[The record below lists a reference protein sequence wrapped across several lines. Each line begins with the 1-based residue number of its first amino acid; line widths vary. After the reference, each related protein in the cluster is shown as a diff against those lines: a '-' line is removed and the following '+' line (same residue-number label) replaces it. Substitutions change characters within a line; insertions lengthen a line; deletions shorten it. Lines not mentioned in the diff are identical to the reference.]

1 VSPKRE
7 FVGRGVGYVL
17 ALLGLLVAGPVRA
30 QGQGVGTLTGT
41 VVDASTHAPVP
52 DVVVTATSPQ
62 LQGEQVAV
70 TDSTG
75 LYRIPQLPPGSYS
88 LRFEKEQYKPYSRGG
103 IGLDADRTLRLNV
116 ELLPESVTLTGQ
128 EVVVVGKAPVID
140 VGTTQTGLTVTSTF
154 SQNVPISPAAANN
167 GGIRSFAGLALAA
180 PQVAGDLFGISIAG
194 TTSPENSYL
203 IDGLSFSD
211 TGFGVNNKNGF
222 TGSGGTAGSDFSVEF
237 VDQMNVITGG
247 YMPEYG
253 RTTGGV
259 MSVTS
264 KSGGNEFHGSVFA
277 TWTPGFM
284 AQTAAAAAAPGGG
297 TSIIGE
303 ASKLYNAG
311 DIGFT
316 LGGYIIKDK
325 LWFFVGF
332 NPSQFKTQVIRSV
345 SPFDLD
351 AGGNA
356 LATQT
361 NIPSATKNYYQTQ
374 TNYSY
379 IGKLT
384 YLINSDHRISL
395 SVAGSPDSYTTPYGF
410 IGGNGD
416 YVSQSWAGN
425 DNTLDVILRLNSSFL
440 EKKLLL
446 DITVGWHHQNN
457 NVTAIDGSTFSQG
470 DANIPAVTQLATLNL
485 NQFGTEP
492 SINNPQLAAICNNT
506 NIATG
511 NGATFGDNAC
521 PVGAY
526 TQGGPTQL
534 IRNVTEDRIQAKA
547 VLTYFLNALGH
558 QTLKA
563 GADVEYIS
571 YENKIGYAGEDGYFG
586 VGNANGPASGQAYLD
601 FRTIGYLSGPD
612 QPVFLPFQDQK
623 PTALLPG
630 AFFQDSWNL
639 FDKVTLNLG
648 VRFDSEYMYNQ
659 DGNLALALNNQWAP
673 RLGIIWDPTYQGKSK
688 VYASYAFYYEAVPLD
703 LADRSLIGNEFISAF
718 HVNCQNPGV
727 TGQRCSNLP
736 ANLVGGGGGPNQY
749 WGAIGADKELIDPNI
764 GPQKTDEFQV
774 GAEYEIFPNAR
785 LGVNYTHRGLSRL
798 IEDFSNNSAASYVL
812 GNPGQGVGINF
823 VNPAR
828 IYNGYTV
835 SLTKTFADH
844 WQAQASYTYVT
855 LNGNLDGLF
864 TPGQG
869 QLDPNINAT
878 YDLPQFLINGFGPL
892 AADTQHRVKFYG
904 SYQFIFT
911 PTIGLTLGG
920 AYNGH
925 SGAPISALGGDPLY
939 GGDTVFIIPRGS
951 YGRLPWVH
959 QVDLHATIDISLG
972 QDMRLQFG
980 ADVFNVI
987 GSQQTTAVDQS
998 WVNPANTAVA
1008 AIPNGSVAS
1017 LQHLTSPN
1025 GNALCTTTPCPA
1037 TFPPGT
1043 VSVLNTNFGH
1053 PSQFQAPRNFRL
1065 LARFT
1070 F

>member
-1 VSPKRE
+1 MSPKRE
-7 FVGRGVGYVL
+7 FVGRSASYVL
-17 ALLGLLVAGPVRA
+17 VLLGLLVSGTVRA
-30 QGQGVGTLTGT
+30 QGQGVGTLTGN
-41 VVDASTHAPVP
+41 VVDAQSHNAVP
-52 DVVVTATSPQ
+52 DVVVTATSPA

-70 TDSTG
+70 TDSSG
-75 LYRIPQLPPGSYS
+75 LYRIPQLPPGIYT
-88 LRFEKEQYKPYSRGG
+88 LRFEKEQFKPYSRGA
-103 IGLDADRTLRLNV
+103 IELDADRTLRLNV

-140 VGTTQTGLTVTSTF
+140 VGSTQTGLTVTSTF
-154 SQNVPISPAAANN
+154 TQNVPISPAAANN
-167 GGIRSFAGLALAA
+167 GGIRSFSGLALAA

-222 TGSGGTAGSDFSVEF
+222 QGTGGTAGSDFSVEF

-259 MSVTS
+259 LSVTT

-284 AQTAAAAAAPGGG
+284 AQTGASVGSSN
-297 TSIIGE
+297 TIIGE
-303 ASKLYNAG
+303 ATKLYNAG

-332 NPSQFKTQVIRSV
+332 NPSQYKTEAIRTV
-345 SPFDLD
+345 SPYTLD
-351 AGGNA
+351 ASGDTITLPNGN
-356 LATQT
+356 LQQT
-361 NIPSATKNYYQTQ
+361 NIPSATRNYFQTQ

-395 SVAGSPDSYTTPYGF
+395 LVAGAPDSYTTPMGF
-410 IGGNGD
+410 GGNGD
-416 YVSQSWAGN
+416 YTSQGFAGN
-425 DNTLDVILRLNSSFL
+425 DNTIDAILRLNSSFL
-440 EKKLLL
+440 DKKLLL

-457 NVTAIDGSTFSQG
+457 NVTGIDGSTFGSG
-470 DANIPAVTQLATLNL
+470 DAAIPGIQQLANLNL
-485 NQFGTEP
+485 NEFANDPALNDPT
-492 SINNPQLAAICNNT
+492 LAAICNNGT
-506 NIATG
+506 TAG
-511 NGATFGDNAC
+511 NGNTYGFNAC
-521 PVGAY
+521 QTAGY
-526 TQGGPTQL
+526 SQGGPLQL

-547 VLTYFLNALGH
+547 VVTYFLNALGH
-558 QTLKA
+558 QTWKA

-571 YENKIGYAGEDGYFG
+571 YENKIGYSGEDGYLGLGDAVQPG
-586 VGNANGPASGQAYLD
+586 VYLD
-601 FRTIGYLSGPD
+601 YRTIGYLAGPD
-612 QPVFLPFQDQK
+612 NPVFLPFQDQK
-623 PTALLPG
+623 PTAILPG
-630 AFFQDSWNL
+630 AFLQDSWNL
-639 FDKVTLNLG
+639 FDKVTINVG

-659 DGNLALALNNQWAP
+659 TGALALALNNQWAP

-688 VYASYAFYYEAVPLD
+688 IYASYAFYYEAVPLD
-703 LADRSLIGNEFISAF
+703 LADRSLIGNEFITAL
-718 HVNCQNPGV
+718 HVNCPNPAT
-727 TGQRCSNLP
+727 TGKLCSNAPGSLI
-736 ANLVGGGGGPNQY
+736 GGGAGPNQY

-764 GPQKTDEFQV
+764 GPQKTDEFQA

-812 GNPGQGVGINF
+812 GNPGLGVASNF
-823 VNPAR
+823 VYPAR

-855 LNGNLDGLF
+855 LNGNVDGLF

-878 YDLPQFLINGFGPL
+878 YDLPQFLINGTGPL
-892 AADTQHRVKFYG
+892 AADEQHRIKFYG

-911 PTIGLTLGG
+911 PVVGLTLGG

-939 GGDTVFIIPRGS
+939 GGDTVFLIPRGS

-959 QVDLHATIDISLG
+959 EVDLHATIDIGLG

-980 ADVFNVI
+980 ADVFNVL

-998 WVNPANTAVA
+998 WVFPTNTSVA
-1008 AIPNGSVAS
+1008 AIPNGTPAD
-1017 LQHLTSPN
+1017 LHNLHTPN
-1025 GNALCTTTPCPA
+1025 GAPLCTSTPCPA
-1037 TFPPGT
+1037 TFPAGT

-1053 PSQFQAPRNFRL
+1053 PTQFQAPRSFRL

>member
-1 VSPKRE
+1 VRPKRKCA
-7 FVGRGVGYVL
+7 GSGVGFAL
-17 ALLGLLVAGPVRA
+17 ALLGLLASGAALA
-30 QGQGVGTLTGT
+30 QGESGGTVTGT
-41 VVDASTHAPVP
+41 VLDARTHQPLP
-52 DVVVTATSPQ
+52 DVVVTATSQQ
-62 LQGEQVAV
+62 LEGEQVAS
-70 TDSTG
+70 TDGTG
-75 LYRIPQLPPGSYS
+75 AYRIPQLPPASYL
-88 LRFEKEQYKPYSRGG
+88 LRFEKEHYRLYARGS
-103 IGLDADRTLRLNV
+103 LDLNADQTLHLNV
-116 ELLPESVTLTGQ
+116 ELLWESAQEEVT
-128 EVVVVGKAPVID
+128 VVGDKGPSID
-140 VGTTQTGLTVTSTF
+140 VGSSQTGLTITSRF
-154 SQNVPISPAAANN
+154 AENVPIAPAAANN
-167 GGIRSFAGLALAA
+167 GGIRSFSGLALAA
-180 PQVAGDLFGISIAG
+180 PQVAQDLFGLSIAG
-194 TTSPENSYL
+194 ATSPENAYL
-203 IDGLSFSD
+203 FDGLSFSD
-211 TGFGVNNKNGF
+211 TGFGVNNKSGF
-222 TGSGGTAGSDFSVEF
+222 TGGGGTAGSDFSVEF
-237 VDQMNVITGG
+237 IDRMDVITGG

-259 MSVTS
+259 LSLTS

-303 ASKLYNAG
+303 AAKLYNAG

-332 NPSQFKTQVIRSV
+332 NPSQYKTEAIRTV
-345 SPFDLD
+345 SPYSLD
-351 AGGNA
+351 PGGNA
-356 LATQT
+356 IIQPNGTVEQT

-379 IGKLT
+379 LGKLT
-384 YLINSDHRISL
+384 YLINSDHRVTL

-410 IGGNGD
+410 PGGNGD
-416 YVSQSWAGN
+416 YASQSWAGN
-425 DNTLDVILRLNSSFL
+425 DNTLDAVLRLNSSFL

-446 DITVGWHHQNN
+446 DITLGWHHQNN
-457 NVTAIDGSTFSQG
+457 NVTGIDGSSFGQG
-470 DANIPAVTQLATLNL
+470 DAAIPAVTQLATLNL

-492 SINNPQLAAICNNT
+492 SINNPQVAAVCNNT
-506 NIATG
+506 TPATG
-511 NGATFGDNAC
+511 GGSFGDNAC
-521 PVGAY
+521 PVGGY

-586 VGNANGPASGQAYLD
+586 VGNATGPPSGQAYLD
-601 FRTIGYLSGPD
+601 FRSIGYLSGPD
-612 QPVFLPFQDQK
+612 TPVFLPFQDNK

-673 RLGIIWDPTYQGKSK
+673 RLGIVWDPTYQGRSK
-688 VYASYAFYYEAVPLD
+688 LYASYAFYYEAVPLD

-718 HVNCQNPGV
+718 HINCENPAV

-774 GAEYEIFPNAR
+774 GAEYLWGYFR

-798 IEDFSNNSAASYVL
+798 IEDYSNNSAATLVL
-812 GNPGQGVGINF
+812 GNPSLGIASAF
-823 VNPAR
+823 TTPAR

-835 SLTKTFADH
+835 SVTRPLTDH
-844 WQAQASYTYVT
+844 WQMQASYTFIT
-855 LNGNLDGLF
+855 LNGNIDGLF
-864 TPGQG
+864 TASQG
-869 QLDPNINAT
+869 QLDPNITAA

-892 AADTQHRVKFYG
+892 AADTQHRIKFYG

-911 PTIGLTLGG
+911 PTIGLTIGG

-925 SGAPISALGGDPLY
+925 SGAPISALGGDLLY
-939 GGDTVFIIPRGS
+939 GGDTVFIIPRGT

-959 QVDLHATIDISLG
+959 QVDLHATVDIGLG

-980 ADVFNVI
+980 ADCFNVL
-987 GSQQTTAVDQS
+987 GSQEMTAVDQS
-998 WVNPANTAVA
+998 FVFPASTPVA
-1008 AIPNGSVAS
+1008 AIPNGSVTS

-1025 GNALCTTTPCPA
+1025 GNPLPTSFVNP
-1037 TFPPGT
+1037 
-1043 VSVLNTNFGH
+1043 NFGH
-1053 PSQFQAPRNFRL
+1053 ATAFQAPRSFRL
-1065 LARFT
+1065 LARYSF
-1070 F
+1070 

>member
-7 FVGRGVGYVL
+7 FVGRSVGYAL
-17 ALLGLLVAGPVRA
+17 TLLGLLVAGQVRA
-30 QGQGVGTLTGT
+30 QGAGTGNLTGT
-41 VVDASTHAPVP
+41 VVDASTHAPVA

-75 LYRIPQLPPGSYS
+75 TYRIPQLPPGTYS
-88 LRFEKEQYKPYSRGG
+88 LRFEKETYKPYSRGG
-103 IGLDADRTLRLNV
+103 IALDADRVLRLNV
-116 ELLPESVTLTGQ
+116 DLLPENVTLTGQ

-140 VGTTQTGLTVTSTF
+140 VGTTQTGLTVNQTF
-154 SQNVPISPAAANN
+154 TQNVPISPASAVN

-222 TGSGGTAGSDFSVEF
+222 QGTGGTAGSDFSVEF

-259 MSVTS
+259 LSVTT

-284 AQTAAAAAAPGGG
+284 AQTGEAVSNT
-297 TSIIGE
+297 TSIIGQN
-303 ASKLYNAG
+303 SKLYNAF

-332 NPSQFKTQVIRSV
+332 NPSQYKLEETRSV
-345 SPFDLD
+345 SPFVVDADGNQVLD
-351 AGGNA
+351 AQGNP
-356 LATQT
+356 TRT
-361 NIPSATKNYYQTQ
+361 TIPSANRNYFQTQ

-384 YLINSDHRISL
+384 FLINSDNRISL
-395 SVAGSPDSYTTPYGF
+395 SVAGTPDSYTTPYGF
-410 IGGNGD
+410 VGANGSLS
-416 YVSQSWAGN
+416 SQSWAGN
-425 DNTLDVILRLNSSFL
+425 DNTLDMVLRLNSSFM

-446 DITVGWHHQNN
+446 DVTLGWHHQNN
-457 NVTAIDGSTFSQG
+457 NVTAYDGTSFDQG
-470 DANIPAVTQLATLNL
+470 GQAGTPSVQ
-485 NQFGTEP
+485 QFGGAFNLRDFPEDP
-492 SINNPQLAAICNNT
+492 SINDPTLAAIC
-506 NIATG
+506 AG
-511 NGATFGDNAC
+511 PNGDAAC
-521 PVGAY
+521 GVGGY
-526 TQGGPTQL
+526 TQGGSLQL
-534 IRNVTEDRIQAKA
+534 LRNVTEDRIQGKA
-547 VLTYFLNALGH
+547 VFTYFLNALGH
-558 QTLKA
+558 QTWKA
-563 GADVEYIS
+563 GADIEYIS
-571 YENKIGYAGEDGYFG
+571 YENKIGYTGKVDYVGIGDLTGPNQLYYDNRMVGYL
-586 VGNANGPASGQAYLD
+586 NGPDSPV
-601 FRTIGYLSGPD
+601 ILSY
-612 QPVFLPFQDQK
+612 QDQK

-630 AFFQDSWNL
+630 AFLQDSWNIM
-639 FDKVTLNLG
+639 DKITLNIG
-648 VRFDSEYMYNQ
+648 VRFDAEYMYNQ
-659 DGNLALALNNQWAP
+659 TGALALALNNQWAP
-673 RLGIIWDPTYQGKSK
+673 RIGLIWDPTYQGKSK
-688 VYASYAFYYEAVPLD
+688 IYASYAFYYEAVPLD
-703 LADRSLIGNEFISAF
+703 LADRSLIGNEFVYAV
-718 HVNCQNPGV
+718 HTNCNNPAI
-727 TGQRCSNLP
+727 TGKLCSSSP
-736 ANLVGGGGGPNQY
+736 ANTIGFGGSGAGPNQY
-749 WGAIGADKELIDPNI
+749 WATIGADKELIDPNI
-764 GPQKTDEFQV
+764 GPQKTDEVQV

-798 IEDFSNNSAASYVL
+798 IEDFSNNTAASYVL
-812 GNPGQGVGINF
+812 GNPGQGVAGNF

-835 SLTKTFADH
+835 AFTKAFADH
-844 WQAQASYTYVT
+844 WQAQVSYTYIT
-855 LNGNLDGLF
+855 LNGNVDGLY

-878 YDLPQFLINGFGPL
+878 YDLPQFLVNGFGPL
-892 AADTQHRVKFYG
+892 AADTQNRVKAYG
-904 SYQFIFT
+904 SYQFIFS

-925 SGAPISALGGDPLY
+925 SGAPISALGGDPIY
-939 GGDTVFIIPRGS
+939 GGDVVFIIPRGS

-959 QVDLHATIDISLG
+959 AIDLHATVDISLG

-980 ADVFNVI
+980 ADVFNLL
-987 GSQQTTAVDQS
+987 GSQQTTLVDQS
-998 WVNPANTAVA
+998 WVFPPQTAVA
-1008 AIPNGSVAS
+1008 PNVNGSVAS
-1017 LQHLTSPN
+1017 LQNLKGPG
-1025 GNALCTTTPCPA
+1025 GNTLCTTNPTCGPPN
-1037 TFPPGT
+1037 FPPNT
-1043 VSVLNTNFGH
+1043 PSVLNTNFGH
-1053 PSQFQAPRNFRL
+1053 ATQYQAPRNFRL

>member
-1 VSPKRE
+1 
-7 FVGRGVGYVL
+7 VL
-17 ALLGLLVAGPVRA
+17 ALLGMLVAGTVRA
-30 QGQGVGTLTGT
+30 QGIGSLTGT
-41 VVDASTHAPVP
+41 VVDASTQKPVA
-52 DVVVTATSPQ
+52 DVVVTATSPN

-70 TDSTG
+70 TDSSG
-75 LYRIPQLPPGSYS
+75 SYRISQLPPGSYS
-88 LRFEKEQYKPYSRGG
+88 LRFEKEAYRPYSRAG
-103 IGLDADRTLRLNV
+103 IALDADRTLRLNV
-116 ELLPESVTLTGQ
+116 DLLPEAVTLTAP

-154 SQNVPISPAAANN
+154 SQNVPISPAAAGN
-167 GGIRSFAGLALAA
+167 GGIRSFSGLALAA

-222 TGSGGTAGSDFSVEF
+222 TGGGGTAGSDFSVEF

-259 MSVTS
+259 LSVTT

-284 AQTAAAAAAPGGG
+284 AQTGQTVG
-297 TSIIGE
+297 TQNSVIGE
-303 ASKLYNAG
+303 ATKLYNAG

-332 NPSQFKTQVIRSV
+332 NPSQFKTEAIRTV
-345 SPFDLD
+345 TPFDTD
-351 AGGNA
+351 GNP
-356 LATQT
+356 
-361 NIPSATKNYYQTQ
+361 IPGAQPIASATRNYFQTQ

-384 YLINSDHRISL
+384 YLINSDNRISL
-395 SVAGSPDSYTTPYGF
+395 SVAGSPDSFVVPF
-410 IGGNGD
+410 SLPLSGGNGTLAASS
-416 YVSQSWAGN
+416 YAGN
-425 DNTLDVILRLNSSFL
+425 DNTLDMVLRLNSSFL

-457 NVTAIDGSTFSQG
+457 NVTAYDGTSFGQSG
-470 DANIPAVTQLATLNL
+470 DAIIPNVVVNNSYNIESFIQDPTHNDPNV
-485 NQFGTEP
+485 
-492 SINNPQLAAICNNT
+492 LAACGTDPNSLQ
-506 NIATG
+506 
-511 NGATFGDNAC
+511 C
-521 PVGAY
+521 SVGGY
-526 TQGGPTQL
+526 LMGGPAQL
-534 IRNVTEDRIQAKA
+534 LRNVTEDRIQAKA
-547 VLTYFLNALGH
+547 IVTYFLNALGH

-563 GADVEYIS
+563 GVDVEYIS
-571 YENKIGYAGEDGYFG
+571 YENKIGYAGEDGYIG
-586 VGNANGPASGQAYLD
+586 LSNPNSANGAYLD
-601 FRTIGYLSGPD
+601 FRTIGYLQAPD
-612 QPVFLPFQDQK
+612 NPVFLPFQDQK

-630 AFFQDSWNL
+630 AFIQDSWNI
-639 FDKVTLNLG
+639 FDKVTLNVG
-648 VRFDSEYMYNQ
+648 VRFDAEYMYDQNGQ
-659 DGNLALALNNQWAP
+659 LALALNNQWAP
-673 RLGIIWDPTYQGKSK
+673 RIGLIWDPTYQGKSK
-688 VYASYAFYYEAVPLD
+688 IYASYAFYYEAVPLD
-703 LADRSLIGNEFISAF
+703 LADRSLIGNEFISALHF
-718 HVNCQNPGV
+718 PCANPGL
-727 TGQRCSNLP
+727 TGQRCNNTTSISG
-736 ANLVGGGGGPNQY
+736 AFGVSAGPNQY
-749 WGAIGADKELIDPNI
+749 WTTIGADKELIDPNI

-798 IEDFSNNSAASYVL
+798 IEDFSNNSASSYVL
-812 GNPGQGVGINF
+812 GNPGQGIATNF
-823 VNPAR
+823 PNPAR

-844 WQAQASYTYVT
+844 WQAQASYTYIT
-855 LNGNLDGLF
+855 LNGNVDGLF

-892 AADTQHRVKFYG
+892 AADTQSRVKFYG
-904 SYQFIFT
+904 SYQFLFT
-911 PTIGLTLGG
+911 ANVGLTIGA

-925 SGAPISALGGDPLY
+925 SGAPISALGGDTLY
-939 GGDTVFIIPRGS
+939 GGDVVFIIPRGI

-959 QVDLHATIDISLG
+959 DVDLHATVDIGLG
-972 QDMRLQFG
+972 QDMRLQLG
-980 ADVFNVI
+980 ADCFNVL
-987 GSQQTTAVDQS
+987 GSQQVIAVDQS
-998 WVNPANTAVA
+998 WVFPANTPVK
-1008 AIPNGSVAS
+1008 AIPNGTIAD
-1017 LQHLTSPN
+1017 LQHITSPN
-1025 GNALCTTTPCPA
+1025 GTPIPSSA
-1037 TFPPGT
+1037 FNP
-1043 VSVLNTNFGH
+1043 NFGH
-1053 PSQFQAPRNFRL
+1053 ATAYQAPRNFRL